1 MNAPLWRPTAERV
14 QRTRLFAF
22 MRAAERAAGRTFAN
36 YDELWRWSVAE
47 ASAFWRLVF
56 EETGIVASQAFAPH
70 GPARVVDEP
79 TRMPGAAWFPD
90 ARLNFAENLLR
101 RRDDHTALVE
111 RDETGVLRRTT
122 YAELAR
128 AVARVQSGLVAAGV
142 TRGDRVAGYLPN
154 RREAVIAM
162 LAAASIGALWSS
174 CSPDFGIQGVVD
186 RFGQIAPKVLFAAD
200 ASRYGGKL
208 RPYADKVAEVVRALP
223 GLRAVVACGDADALR
238 REVPRAVAFDAFGD
252 PSAREPR
259 FEQLPF
265 AHPLYV
271 LYSSG
276 TTGLPKCL
284 VHGAGGTLVQHAKE
298 LVLHGDVGRTD
309 TLFYFTTTGWMM
321 WNWLVSGLFTG
332 ATIVLYD
339 GSPLE
344 PDPLVLWRLAEEERV
359 THFGTSAKYLALL
372 EKSGARPREH
382 FELAALRTVFSTGSP
397 LAPEGFDFVYAH
409 VKSDVQLASIAGGT
423 DIVSCFCLGDPTGPV
438 HRGELQVRGLGMAV
452 DVFDEKGRSV
462 RGAPGELVCTRAFPS
477 QPLGFWND
485 ADGERYRRAYFARY
499 PGVWHH
505 GDFVELTEHG
515 GAIYHGRSDTTLN
528 PGGVR
533 IGTAEITRP
542 VEDVPEVKES
552 VVVAQKDGVDER
564 IVLFVVLSPGA
575 VFDAALEAKLRHT
588 IRQRT
593 SPHHVPKVI
602 LAVPDLPRTLSGK
615 ISEAAVAHLVN
626 GRTIDNADALAN
638 PAVLVHFKDR
648 PELALA
654 P

>member
-1 MNAPLWRPTAERV
+1 
-14 QRTRLFAF
+14 
-22 MRAAERAAGRTFAN
+22 
-36 YDELWRWSVAE
+36 
-47 ASAFWRLVF
+47 
-56 EETGIVASQAFAPH
+56 
-70 GPARVVDEP
+70 
-79 TRMPGAAWFPD
+79 
-90 ARLNFAENLLR
+90 
-101 RRDDHTALVE
+101 
-111 RDETGVLRRTT
+111 
-122 YAELAR
+122 
-128 AVARVQSGLVAAGV
+128 
-142 TRGDRVAGYLPN
+142 LPN
-154 RREAVIAM
+154 RREGGIGM
-162 LAAASIGALWSS
+162 LAGASIGALWSS
-174 CSPDFGIQGVVD
+174 CSPDFGFQGVLD
-186 RFGQIAPKVLFAAD
+186 RFGQIAPKVLLASD
-200 ASRYGGKL
+200 ASRYGGKP
-208 RPYADKVAEVVRALP
+208 RPYADKVAAVVHALP
-223 GLRAVVACGDADALR
+223 QLCAVVACGDAQALR
-238 REVPRAVAFDAFGD
+238 REVPQAIAFEDFGTAA
-252 PSAREPR
+252 AREPR

-284 VHGAGGTLVQHAKE
+284 VHGAGGTLLQHAKE
-298 LVLHGDVGRTD
+298 LVLHGDIGPDD

-332 ATIVLYD
+332 ATLVLYD

-372 EKSGARPREH
+372 EKSGARPRAQCD
-382 FELAALRTVFSTGSP
+382 LGALRTVFSTGSP
-397 LAPEGFDFVYAH
+397 LAPESFDFVYQG

-452 DVFDEKGRSV
+452 DVFDARGNSIA
-462 RGAPGELVCTRAFPS
+462 GAPGELVCTRAFPS
-477 QPLGFWND
+477 QPIGFWND

-505 GDFVELTEHG
+505 GDFVELTPNG

-542 VEDVPEVKES
+542 VEEVAEVKES
-552 VVVAQKDGVDER
+552 VVVAQRVGVDER
-564 IVLFVVLSPGA
+564 IVLFVVLTPGA
-575 VFDAALEAKLRHT
+575 TLDAALEAKLRHT

-615 ISEAAVAHLVN
+615 ISEAAVAHVVN
-626 GRTIDNADALAN
+626 GRPIDNSDALAN
-638 PAVLVHFKDR
+638 PA
-648 PELALA
+648 ALA
-654 P
+654 HFRDRHELTLAP